1 MNIGPF
7 LRLTAALATLALAA
21 CAQSPDTSSGKAY
34 TGPGA
39 TAIFAGG
46 CFWCLEQ
53 DFEKLPGVYEAE
65 SGYTGGW
72 TAYPTYDSVSY
83 DETGHAEAVRVY
95 YDPEKVSYAQLV
107 DYFWHHIDPTVRNR
121 QFCDTGTPYRSGIF
135 WQNETERQ
143 IAEASHDALQNSG
156 RFPRIHTEIT
166 QASKFWRAE
175 EYHQDFY
182 KKNPLRYGYYRMR
195 CGRDARLALVW
206 GSALQ

>member
-1 MNIGPF
+1 MKIGPF
-7 LRLTAALATLALAA
+7 LRWTATLATLALAA
-21 CAQSPDTSSGKAY
+21 CAQSPDTAASKAY
-34 TGPGA
+34 SGPGA

-53 DFEKLPGVYEAE
+53 DFEKRPGVYEAE
-65 SGYTGGW
+65 SGYTGGR
-72 TAYPTYDSVSY
+72 TEHPTYDSVSY

-121 QFCDTGTPYRSGIF
+121 QFCDTGTPYRSAIF
-135 WQNETERQ
+135 WQNETEHQ
-143 IAEASHDALQNSG
+143 IAEASRDALQNSG

-182 KKNPLRYGYYRMR
+182 KKNPLRYGYYRSR
-195 CGRDARLALVW
+195 CGRDARVAMVW
-206 GSALQ
+206 GSAPQ